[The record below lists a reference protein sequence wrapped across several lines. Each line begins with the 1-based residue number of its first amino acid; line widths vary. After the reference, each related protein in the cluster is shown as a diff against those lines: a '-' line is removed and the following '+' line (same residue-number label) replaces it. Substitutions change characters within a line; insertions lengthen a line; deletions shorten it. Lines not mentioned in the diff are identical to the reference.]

1 MSEEQTKFDSEI
13 NTLEKN
19 LKKENI
25 SIFTERMS
33 YPNVIEYQI
42 ILHFPNESI
51 PKEKTNISK
60 DIINEYIFIM
70 EISLTKHEIKLY
82 SQNIKPINDGRDLF
96 RDLTSSRNNNYTVE
110 FDLNIIINSIKEF
123 LKNIKGI
130 DIRMGYYYID
140 SQYDISLLNYISD
153 NNKNIFLS
161 KVKLME
167 KVNNKNLEIPITCLI
182 SEDYFCVFE
191 NIPKNKFK
199 LKLTFYSSLKVLSS
213 FKKSFVG
220 SVISLFWKQ
229 QGSIDYEMKITSEN
243 DDLINKMVEYI
254 IEKIKN
260 FGFHMDI
267 FKHKEG
273 KLPDIDIIKL
283 EREINQMEIQMKNG
297 GNILIFNKL
306 LSNYEKAVE
315 YYSAVGDNKYE
326 DYNKR
331 IQELLKNDKFN
342 KFVQ

>member
-1 MSEEQTKFDSEI
+1 
-13 NTLEKN
+13 
-19 LKKENI
+19 
-25 SIFTERMS
+25 
-33 YPNVIEYQI
+33 
-42 ILHFPNESI
+42 
-51 PKEKTNISK
+51 
-60 DIINEYIFIM
+60 
-70 EISLTKHEIKLY
+70 
-82 SQNIKPINDGRDLF
+82 
-96 RDLTSSRNNNYTVE
+96 
-110 FDLNIIINSIKEF
+110 
-123 LKNIKGI
+123 
-130 DIRMGYYYID
+130 MGYYYID
-140 SQYDISLLNYISD
+140 SQYDIGLLNYISD
-153 NNKNIFLS
+153 NNKNIFLC

-199 LKLTFYSSLKVLSS
+199 IKLIFYSSLKVLSS
-213 FKKSFVG
+213 FKKSLVG

-229 QGSIDYEMKITSEN
+229 QGSIEYEMKLTSEN
-243 DDLINKMVEYI
+243 DELIDKMVEYI

-315 YYSAVGDNKYE
+315 YYSAVGDKKYE
-326 DYNKR
+326 DYNMK
-331 IQELLKNDKFN
+331 IKELLKNEKFN